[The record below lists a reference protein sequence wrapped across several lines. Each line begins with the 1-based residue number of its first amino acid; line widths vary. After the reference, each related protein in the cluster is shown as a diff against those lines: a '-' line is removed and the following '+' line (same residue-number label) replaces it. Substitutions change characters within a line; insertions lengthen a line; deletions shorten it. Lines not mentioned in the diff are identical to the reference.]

1 MTAKEIFV
9 MSDPL
14 VKPDE
19 KLIFSI
25 IGEKKILWQEI
36 MNYLKSNYPDAS
48 GQWNYYKDGKAWLF
62 KFVQKKKTIFW
73 SAILEDTFRVTFY
86 FGDKAEPVIVES
98 KLPDKVKQDFLTG
111 KRYGKIRAIS
121 LKINDMKDVEI
132 VKTIVPIKV
141 KIK

>member
-62 KFVQKKKTIFW
+62 KVVQKKKTIFW
-73 SAILEDTFRVTFY
+73 SAILEDTFRLTFY

-111 KRYGKIRAIS
+111 KKYGKIRAIS